1 MVDLY
6 QNIKKLADNR
16 KIQYKDIAETLG
28 VSQNTVT
35 NWFKGQNSMKAEF
48 IPVIAKLLRVSID
61 QLFQEVVTPLK
72 NIDQT
77 PELKLDAA
85 EDGCAMCKV
94 KDAEINKWKDKYI
107 YLLENGVAK
116 KETGDGRAKKLS

>member
-1 MVDLY
+1 MGDLY

-48 IPVIAKLLRVSID
+48 IPTIAKLLRVSIEE
-61 QLFQEVVTPLK
+61 LFREEKEQPPLK
-72 NIDQT
+72 V
-77 PELKLDAA
+77 LKT
-85 EDGCAMCKV
+85 EEVINVVEEPPQGWICPVCATKDKLIASYEKQIALLEFNLGKM
-94 KDAEINKWKDKYI
+94 KDA
-107 YLLENGVAK
+107 
-116 KETGDGRAKKLS
+116 R